1 MRDHLSGTKLIIRI
15 GSEYDA
21 VFHFS
26 CIALCNLNKTFTFF
40 CMSFLSQESDSDLF
54 KQATCTFYACEILLF
69 KVFINARKLTGEMP
83 IDWIFLFR
91 V

>member
-1 MRDHLSGTKLIIRI
+1 
-15 GSEYDA
+15 
-21 VFHFS
+21 
-26 CIALCNLNKTFTFF
+26 
-40 CMSFLSQESDSDLF
+40 MSFLSQESDSDLF

-69 KVFINARKLTGEMP
+69 KVFINARKLTDEMP